1 MKRLLLSI
9 VLSFP
14 VLCSAQNLPDS
25 NIQNLIESYRE
36 DDRGPFKDIRWFCPN
51 DSIQMPRE
59 PCAEKGGHQRARHK
73 EAIVKLADNQHIFL
87 GQILATT
94 KIEDFW
100 DAKNYNSRLKQYQ
113 LEKFLK
119 ESDNGWILE
128 KGQFYRGAFQVE
140 DERAWGKE
148 FLLDILKN
156 NAITDQ
162 QFFLLRQAA
171 KMLPHKKETK
181 GSYNIRVV
189 SKNISEAYPKFQD
202 IRVKIHGQPDKTDI
216 DKVVTFQKENNK
228 KLSPNLTAQFEELLT
243 DMKTMYQPVDLNIL
257 NTSIKDISSRY
268 PIRQQLETYVRE
280 HADFSGE
287 PSRTIATAEIIL
299 AIRQNIAKVSSP
311 SSSLALLDIS
321 NDLEALYFKEI
332 AEWIPQNNAEIM
344 DKVCYS
350 AMATAGAGF
359 IENWEWEKVEGKLA
373 VPMTQDILLT
383 DLDDFLATARGVVE
397 WGTGMVNGVYGDV
410 VDLYDGFE
418 PKAKDFT
425 DEIIRSSVLLRL
437 GQNVSV
443 LGDEISE
450 AAGLSNQLFNI
461 AGQSGARGLNPGYAM
476 GQLVVVDSYEEDP
489 EVDNGKIYLFRR
501 PPSSLKPVAGIAT
514 VTEGNMVSHVQL
526 LARNLGIPNAV
537 ISNENLA
544 DLKRFQ
550 GKNIFY
556 AVSNEGTV
564 IMKLEEDMSQVEK
577 DLFSKKERSAE
588 KVMVP
593 TEKIDLNQ
601 TNVLNMRS
609 VNATSSGVLCGPK
622 AANLGQ
628 LKALFPENVVEGLV
642 IPFGIFR
649 KHLDQKMPGQESS
662 YWEYLNQTFLKAE
675 GMQAEGKTASQRE
688 EYILKRLAIL
698 RKAIERI
705 RLSTSFMK
713 DLRNSFQTAFGT
725 DMGKTPVFL
734 RSDTNM
740 EDLEEFTGAGL
751 NLTKFNVVSNRA
763 IIEGIK
769 EVWAS
774 PYTERSFKWRQRYLL
789 NPENVFPSILIIP
802 TVDVEYSGVVITKG
816 ITTRD
821 GRDVTAA
828 FSRGA
833 GGAVDGQAAESY
845 LLKHTQE
852 NILLSPAR
860 EPNYRRLPDSGGSIM
875 NKTTFQKNI
884 LNEDNLY
891 QLRKLAYDI
900 HHQFPKNPNS
910 PNHGPFDIELGFKND
925 FPWLFQVRPFVENK
939 RAKSSTYLESISP
952 QIPLDKMVEIRES
965 KGWF

>member
-1 MKRLLLSI
+1 MKYLCLLVFLS
-9 VLSFP
+9 LPFYSQ
-14 VLCSAQNLPDS
+14 AQNLSDS
-25 NIQNLIESYRE
+25 KIEQLIESYRL
-36 DDRGPFKDIRWFCPN
+36 DNRGPFKDIRWFCPN

-73 EAIVKLADNQHIFL
+73 EAIVELANNQHIFL

-94 KIEDFW
+94 KIDDFW

-119 ESDNGWILE
+119 EQDNGWILE
-128 KGQFYRGAFQVE
+128 KGQYYRGAFQEE
-140 DERAWGKE
+140 DEREWGKE
-148 FLLDILKN
+148 FLLAMLKDDKIIKN
-156 NAITDQ
+156 

-171 KMLPHKKETK
+171 KTLPHKAETK
-181 GSYNIRVV
+181 GSYNVRVV

-216 DKVVTFQKENNK
+216 DKVIAFQKDNTK
-228 KLSPNLTAQFEELLT
+228 RLSPKLASQFEELLM
-243 DMKTMYQPVDLNIL
+243 DMKEMYQPVDLNIL
-257 NTSIKDISSRY
+257 NSTIKIISNRY
-268 PIRQQLETYVRE
+268 PIRQELENYVQQ
-280 HADFSGE
+280 HADYAGE
-287 PSRTIATAEIIL
+287 PSRIIATAEMIL
-299 AIRQNIAKVSSP
+299 AIRQNISEVGSASAK
-311 SSSLALLDIS
+311 LALLDIS
-321 NDLEALYFKEI
+321 NDLENLFFKEI
-332 AEWIPQNNAEIM
+332 AEWTPENTAEIM
-344 DKVCYS
+344 DKVCYA
-350 AMATAGAGF
+350 AMATTGAGF
-359 IENWEWEKVEGKLA
+359 IENWEWENVEGKLA
-373 VPMTQDILLT
+373 VPLSDEMLLT
-383 DLDDFLATARGVVE
+383 NLDEFLATSRGIVE

-418 PKAKDFT
+418 PMAKEFT
-425 DEIIRSSVLLRL
+425 DDMIRSSVLLRL

-443 LGDEISE
+443 LGDKIAE
-450 AAGLSNQLFNI
+450 AAGLSNQLFNLS
-461 AGQSGARGLNPGYAM
+461 GQSGARGLNPGYAM

-489 EVDNGKIYLFRR
+489 AVDNGKIYLFRR

-537 ISNENLA
+537 ISSENLA

-564 IMKLEEDMSQVEK
+564 IMKLAEDMTQVEK
-577 DLFSKKERSAE
+577 DLFAKKERSAE

-593 TEKIDLNQ
+593 IEKIDLTQ
-601 TNVLNMRS
+601 TSVLNMREVDAS
-609 VNATSSGVLCGPK
+609 SSGVLCGPK

-628 LKALFPENVVEGLV
+628 LKALFPEYVVEGLV

-649 KHLDQKMPGQESS
+649 KHLDQKMPGQKSS
-662 YWEYLNQTFLKAE
+662 YWEFLQQTFLKAE
-675 GMQAEGKTASQRE
+675 GMQAEGKTAAQRE
-688 EYILKRLAIL
+688 TYILERLSTL
-698 RKAIERI
+698 RKAIEKI
-705 RLSTSFMK
+705 RLSSSFMK
-713 DLRNSFQTAFGT
+713 DLRTSFQTAFGT

-821 GRDVTAA
+821 DRDVTVA

-860 EPNYRRLPDSGGSIM
+860 EPNYRRLPDEGGSIM
-875 NKTTFQKNI
+875 NKTTFQDNI

-900 HHQFPKNPNS
+900 HHQFPKNINS
-910 PNHGPFDIELGFKND
+910 SNHGPFDIELGFKDN

-952 QIPLDKMVEIRES
+952 KMPADKMVEIRES